1 MSDAMS
7 SVQAFFDS
15 PFGTAIKAILLLVL
29 AFAVAAIAKS
39 LIEKLLMKT
48 RLADPKYSVK
58 TAGGKEQ
65 SVISLIAKL
74 CQLIVFLL
82 FVPGIFE
89 ILGITQVA
97 TPIVSMLN
105 IMLAYIPNI
114 LGCIV
119 VLWVGFYAARLVRDL
134 LVPVFDK
141 IQVNKLQSMAG
152 IEVND
157 SGKLSNTLAYL
168 VYVLILIPVIIAALY
183 VLNIKAITN
192 PAVAMLGT
200 ILNYIPNILAALIII
215 MVGYVLAKF
224 IGNIVTRL
232 IAASGLDAK
241 VAALMD
247 NKNPKYT
254 LSEVVGKILEV
265 VLVVFF
271 VVESFSALRLGVL
284 TRIGVAVIAYL
295 PEVLVACL
303 ILLACI
309 FVAAVAGKALE
320 KDGKKGMAV
329 IAKTLIYVV
338 GGFMILNE
346 LGIARTLVDST
357 YMFIIAAIAV
367 AFAISFGI
375 GGRDFAR
382 KCLAVLEQK
391 LGLNKSAAAV
401 AADADQA
408 AQDAD
413 AALKAAVDETVKK
426 AD

>member
-1 MSDAMS
+1 MTDAMS
-7 SVQAFFDS
+7 SVQYFFDS
-15 PFGTAIKAILLLVL
+15 LFGTAIKAILLLIL
-29 AFAVAAIAKS
+29 AFIVAAIAKS
-39 LIEKLLMKT
+39 LIEKLLLKT
-48 RLADPKYSVK
+48 KLADPKYSVK
-58 TAGGKEQ
+58 TAGGQEQ
-65 SVISLIAKL
+65 SVVTLIAKL
-74 CQLIVFLL
+74 CQLVVFLL

-105 IMLAYIPNI
+105 IMLNYIPNI

-141 IQVNKLQSMAG
+141 IQVNRLQSMAG
-152 IEVND
+152 IEVSD

-183 VLNIKAITN
+183 VLNIKAITD

-241 VAALMD
+241 VASLMD
-247 NKNPKYT
+247 NENPKYT
-254 LSEVVGKILEV
+254 LSEIVGKLLEV
-265 VLVVFF
+265 VLVIFF
-271 VVESFSALRLGVL
+271 VVESFSALKLGVL
-284 TRIGVAVIAYL
+284 TRIGVAIIAYM

-303 ILLACI
+303 ILLIAM
-309 FVAAVAGKALE
+309 FVAAVAGKTLE
-320 KDGKKGMAV
+320 KNGKKGAAV
-329 IAKTLIYVV
+329 IVKTLIYVIA
-338 GGFMILNE
+338 GFMILNE
-346 LGIARTLVDST
+346 LGIAKTLVDST

-391 LGLNKSAAAV
+391 LGLNKSAAA
-401 AADADQA
+401 AA
-408 AQDAD
+408 AQAE
-413 AALKAAVDETVKK
+413 AAAANAEEELKAEIDDTVKK